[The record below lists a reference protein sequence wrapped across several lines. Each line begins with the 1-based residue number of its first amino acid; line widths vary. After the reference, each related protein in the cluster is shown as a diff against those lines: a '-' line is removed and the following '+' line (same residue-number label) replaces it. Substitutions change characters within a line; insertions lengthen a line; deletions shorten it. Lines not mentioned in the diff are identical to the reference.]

1 MLKLV
6 KYEFRKSLTALMT
19 LLGLTA
25 GLEAYFLAAL
35 FLDKENHLFIA
46 MLLMMLCAYA
56 VAVYVFVRGVTSY
69 SGELKSRS
77 AYLIFMTPNSTLKI
91 MGSKFLYTFVNGLLF
106 AALYGALGLLDL
118 TLTLQKYQRY
128 DAFWGAAQ
136 NFLKAYGVHVDQIT
150 LGLLAGTAYIFLS
163 LLAVIALAYLAITLS
178 HTLLRDR
185 KGRGLVALLIFF
197 LLNWLVNWFSGLFP
211 SALDLLVVYDGDMA
225 QVTGQVIATSRE
237 VLLSMLPAALISL
250 GVIVLSWLGCAWM
263 LERKV
268 SL

>member
-6 KYEFRKSLTALMT
+6 KYEFRKSLTSLLV

-35 FLDKENHLFIA
+35 YMDEEMHMFLAMAL
-46 MLLMMLCAYA
+46 MLLCSYA

-77 AYLIFMTPNSTLKI
+77 AYLIFMTPNSTRKI

-106 AALYGALGLLDL
+106 TALYGALGLLDL
-118 TLTLQKYQRY
+118 NLGLHRY
-128 DAFWGAAQ
+128 NEYEAFWGAARNILQ
-136 NFLKAYGVHVDQIT
+136 AYGVHVDQII
-150 LGLLAGTAYIFLS
+150 LGLLAGMAYVFLS

-185 KGRGLVALLIFF
+185 KGRGLVAVLIFF
-197 LLNWLVNWFSGLFP
+197 LLNWLVSWVSGLFP
-211 SALDLLVVYDGDMA
+211 SALDLLVVYDGEMA
-225 QVTGQVIATSRE
+225 EVTGQVIATSRE
-237 VLLSMLPAALISL
+237 ILMSMLPAALISL
-250 GVIVLSWLGCAWM
+250 GVILLSWLGCAWM

>member
-77 AYLIFMTPNSTLKI
+77 AYLIFMTPNSTRKI

-136 NFLKAYGVHVDQIT
+136 NFLKAYGVHVDQIA

-225 QVTGQVIATSRE
+225 QATGQVIATSRE

>member
-128 DAFWGAAQ
+128 DALWGAAQ
-136 NFLKAYGVHVDQIT
+136 NFLKAYGVHV
-150 LGLLAGTAYIFLS
+150 S

-225 QVTGQVIATSRE
+225 QATGQVIATSQE

-250 GVIVLSWLGCAWM
+250 EVIVLSWLGCAWM

>member
-6 KYEFRKSLTALMT
+6 KYEFRKSLTSLLT

-35 FLDKENHLFIA
+35 YLDREEHLFIA

-106 AALYGALGLLDL
+106 AALYSALGLVDL

-128 DAFWGAAQ
+128 DAFFGAAR
-136 NFLKAYGVHVDQIT
+136 NFLTAYGVHVDQIA

-185 KGRGLVALLIFF
+185 KGRGLVALAIF
-197 LLNWLVNWFSGLFP
+197 LLLNYLVNWFSGLFP
-211 SALDLLVVYDGDMA
+211 SALDLLVVYDGEMA
-225 QVTGQVIATSRE
+225 EVTGQVVATSRE
-237 VLLSMLPAALISL
+237 VLMSMLPAAIISL
-250 GVIVLSWLGCAWM
+250 GVIVMSWLGCAWM
-263 LERKV
+263 LERKI

>member
-25 GLEAYFLAAL
+25 GLEAYILDAL

-46 MLLMMLCAYA
+46 LLLMILCAYA

-136 NFLKAYGVHVDQIT
+136 NFLKAYGVHVDQIA